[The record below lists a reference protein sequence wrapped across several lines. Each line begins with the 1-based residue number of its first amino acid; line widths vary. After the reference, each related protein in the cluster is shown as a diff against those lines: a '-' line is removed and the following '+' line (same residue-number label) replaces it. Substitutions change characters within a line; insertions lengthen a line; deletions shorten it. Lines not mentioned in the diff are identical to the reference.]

1 MWQGTKAG
9 EEGGKGTSAETGPTK
24 NGKTLLI
31 PRGANRWAVALR

>member
-1 MWQGTKAG
+1 MWKGTKAG
-9 EEGGKGTSAETGPTK
+9 EEGGKATQKTGPTK